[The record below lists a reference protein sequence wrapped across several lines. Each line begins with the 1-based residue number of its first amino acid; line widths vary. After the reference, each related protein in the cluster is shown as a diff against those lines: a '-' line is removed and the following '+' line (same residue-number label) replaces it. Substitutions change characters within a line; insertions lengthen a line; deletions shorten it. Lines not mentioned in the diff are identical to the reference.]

1 MACKEANFCN
11 NREDFMKYIE
21 IGQDMDRVLHA
32 ICDSA
37 LKAHG
42 MQMIGLINQLLAS
55 IKDDAAS
62 SADSNM

>member
-1 MACKEANFCN
+1 
-11 NREDFMKYIE
+11 MKYIE
-21 IGQDMDRVLHA
+21 IGQEMDRVLHA

-37 LKAHG
+37 LKTHG

-62 SADSNM
+62 SDGNNT